1 MLFLGWKISLYS
13 SVFWIS
19 ARDSRSSRSSSL
31 LGLRRSLSEFCF
43 TLWGRAKAT
52 GGQPSELQL
61 GSPKTSPVPA
71 CLPSPLGPEHPTSEA
86 CCRLCWAV
94 HRCAEEGHWGG
105 PAAVPGAGCPAQGL
119 GPPCL
124 SW

>member
-43 TLWGRAKAT
+43 TLGDRARRK
-52 GGQPSELQL
+52 GD
-61 GSPKTSPVPA
+61 
-71 CLPSPLGPEHPTSEA
+71 
-86 CCRLCWAV
+86 
-94 HRCAEEGHWGG
+94 
-105 PAAVPGAGCPAQGL
+105 QG
-119 GPPCL
+119 
-124 SW
+124 